1 MHLSLALVGGER
13 ASGEAGEGSVASVAL
28 ALLLKRPGSEIL
40 STSQDQLAFLRSQ
53 IEANLFMFLDMQ
65 LIVSIYMLL
74 FIIF

>member
-13 ASGEAGEGSVASVAL
+13 ASDEAGEGSVASV